1 MVEDRSLLSRLF
13 DITNYTFL
21 ILVSIATF
29 LPFVY
34 VVVHSFSGGNSG
46 TILPESY
53 SLDAYR
59 YIFSTN
65 IFMRGLGVSI
75 YITVLGTAISLILT
89 SLMAYALSYTH
100 LKGRSLVLFSVIFT
114 MLFNGGLIPT
124 YFVVKGLSMIDTL
137 WALMLPNAISA
148 FYLII
153 LKSFF
158 QNIPEEL
165 KDSAKIDGAHE
176 LTLLYKIIIPLSL
189 PAMAAF
195 GLFYSVGIWNQYFN
209 AVMFIQDHTKW
220 PVQVLLRQI
229 VILSSGGLGS
239 DVDLSSED
247 VGSISESIKMT
258 VIVISTIPIII
269 VYPFL
274 QKHFAKGVLLGSVK
288 G

>member
-1 MVEDRSLLSRLF
+1 MVEDRSLLSRVF
-13 DITNYTFL
+13 DIFNYCFL
-21 ILVSIATF
+21 VIFSLATF

-34 VVVHSFSGGNSG
+34 VFIHSFSAKSG
-46 TILPESY
+46 MLWPASF

-59 YIFSTN
+59 FIFSTN
-65 IFMRGLGVSI
+65 TFIRSLGVSV
-75 YITVLGTAISLILT
+75 YITIFGTAISLILT
-89 SLMAYALSYTH
+89 SLMAYALSYKH
-100 LKGRSLVLFSVIFT
+100 LKGRSLVLIMIIFT
-114 MLFNGGLIPT
+114 MLFHGGIVPI
-124 YFVVKGLSMIDTL
+124 YFTVKTLGMINTL

-158 QNIPEEL
+158 QNIPDEL
-165 KDSAKIDGAHE
+165 KDSAKVDGAHE
-176 LTLLYKIIIPLSL
+176 LTLLFRIVIPLSL
-189 PAMAAF
+189 PAIAAF

-209 AVMFIQDHTKW
+209 AVMFIQDNTKW

-229 VILSSGGLGS
+229 VILSSGGLGNDKDYS
-239 DVDLSSED
+239 DELAMSAQ
-247 VGSISESIKMT
+247 GIKMA
-258 VIVISTIPIII
+258 VIIISTLPIII